1 MREVNKMWLIALT
14 TPGWHLPSSPA
25 RTHGARPCVRARP
38 CVCSGVRASALDR
51 FKLSV
56 DLGEGDGSCAV
67 EFQPYFSSSQL
78 MTFRYPVPFTLEAEP
93 MGGVIKVTDSGE
105 GLIEGDVLRAFSTL
119 EVRYDS
125 ATGERRYCKGGVRGV
140 AVDEAERK
148 RSWKRCNP
156 AKGLLRLINPETK
169 PERCLFVFE
178 GQPYQQVVD
187 ALVANSP
194 DKTGEIVMV
203 FERPLPS

>member
-1 MREVNKMWLIALT
+1 M
-14 TPGWHLPSSPA
+14 
-25 RTHGARPCVRARP
+25 
-38 CVCSGVRASALDR
+38 
-51 FKLSV
+51 
-56 DLGEGDGSCAV
+56 DLGEGDGTV
-67 EFQPYFSSSQL
+67 QLEFQPYFSSSQL

-93 MGGVIKVTDSGE
+93 VGGVIKVTDTGE

-125 ATGERRYCKGGVRGV
+125 ATGERRYCKGGLRGV